1 MESAWPYRTAL
12 VTGASSGI
20 GAALAQELA
29 QRGCDLVLVARSEER
44 LQQRA
49 ETLRA
54 THGHRV
60 EVVATD
66 LTKGA
71 PGSRLASA
79 VAKLGME
86 IDLLVNNAGFASSG
100 SFAAIDA
107 RREREEI
114 ALNATAVVDVS
125 HAFLPDMLAAGRG
138 AILNM
143 ASLAA
148 FQAVP
153 YMTVYAATKA
163 FVLSF
168 STGLWAE
175 VHDRGVHV
183 MAVCP
188 GPVNTPFFAS
198 SGQKS
203 PLDRLPGMLVLEAD
217 AVARGSVEA
226 LLRKQMVYTPGA
238 ANRLQQTISS
248 PLVPRSL
255 MARVAA
261 RMLKHEVG

>member
-20 GAALAQELA
+20 GAALAEELA
-29 QRGCDLVLVARSEER
+29 QRGSDLVLVARTEER
-44 LQQRA
+44 LEQRA

-54 THGHRV
+54 RHGHRV

-66 LTKGA
+66 LVKGT
-71 PGSRLASA
+71 PGSRLAAA
-79 VAKLGME
+79 VTRLGME
-86 IDLLVNNAGFASSG
+86 IDLLVNNAGFATSG
-100 SFAAIDA
+100 GFEGADP
-107 RREREEI
+107 RRERDEI
-114 ALNATAVVDVS
+114 ALNATAVVDLS
-125 HAFLPDMLAAGRG
+125 HAFLPGMLDAGHG

-153 YMTVYAATKA
+153 YMAVYAATKA

-168 STGLWAE
+168 STALWAE

-188 GPVNTPFFAS
+188 GPVNTPFFAT

-203 PLDRLPGMLVLEAD
+203 PLDRLPGVLVLDAD
-217 AVARGSVEA
+217 VVARGSAEA
-226 LLRKQMVYTPGA
+226 LLRRQMVYTPGA

-248 PLVPRSL
+248 PLLPRSL

-261 RMLKHEVG
+261 RMLKHEVA